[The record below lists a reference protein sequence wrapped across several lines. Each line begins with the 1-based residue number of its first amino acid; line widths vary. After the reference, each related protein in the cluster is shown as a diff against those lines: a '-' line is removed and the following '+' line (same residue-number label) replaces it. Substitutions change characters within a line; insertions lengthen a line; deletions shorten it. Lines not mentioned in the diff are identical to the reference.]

1 MRQYPQQLKNLTFL
15 FLAILLAFGCEK
27 NRQNNTLITDFIPI
41 DSKLILKINS
51 INSFKSALKS
61 NPLLEKTSIKSLIEN
76 NLGSIDSLDISGP
89 LLICS
94 NFDKNNYT
102 FIAKQKHVKNKYLLA
117 SKYIKDSVWVFDS
130 SQKGVNENIQNLNHP
145 FISFSKIIKDDAT
158 FSIYHE
164 PNDSLKREFL
174 LMDNFMV
181 NISVKPTKI
190 SFNGIYT
197 DSKWSKLFYNINPK
211 SVKLD
216 EISSSQDLKIYTFPS
231 FEKFFS
237 NIEKIDSTVVCTEL
251 SKNLLSTTNEIGLIK
266 TSFGNAIALHSIDI
280 RTTKDALSISDEIPE
295 LYRST
300 PIFQF
305 ENSLLFKSTFGYLF
319 ENISASYYS
328 ILDDFV
334 IFSENKTVLEEI
346 ISNFVNQ
353 KTLIKNINYVN
364 LTNELSDEVS
374 YQQTFSPKGLIDF
387 ANKFIKNT
395 ISQEDLSEYQNSS
408 FQVVRDDNVVHM
420 NGLLQ
425 QFNSVDKS
433 KSIDEIF
440 NIKLENK
447 LISSPQ
453 FIFNHQSNEKEIL
466 IQDVENNLYLISN
479 KGEIRWRKK
488 ISGPILGKIQQIDLY
503 KNGKLQ
509 MAFVTKNKLYIINIL
524 GESVGNF
531 PYKFQNNITKPLA
544 IFDYDNNNNYRFL
557 IVQNTDLIM
566 YDGRGKRVKGFKYNS
581 SEKINS
587 IPKHIRHKN
596 MDYIIFKKGK
606 KIEILNR
613 RGQKR
618 INVLEN
624 IEFSDTDI
632 FLYKNMFS
640 TIDLNNNLVQVDLR
654 GKIFK
659 RSLQIEPNSNIIFSE
674 KIILSY
680 WDNYLKIGDN
690 KITLDFGDYGKPVL
704 FDINDKIYISINDR
718 QSNKIWMF
726 DELGNVI
733 PGFPLYGNSTIDLTN
748 ANEDE
753 YLEFVTKSIESEII
767 LYRLY

>member
-1 MRQYPQQLKNLTFL
+1 MKNLTFL
-15 FLAILLAFGCEK
+15 FLAILLSFGCEK
-27 NRQNNTLITDFIPI
+27 NRQNNALITDFIPL
-41 DSKLILKINS
+41 DSKLVLKINS
-51 INSFKSALKS
+51 INSFKSALES

-94 NFDKNNYT
+94 NFDENSYT

-130 SQKGVNENIQNLNHP
+130 SQKGVNESIQNLNHP
-145 FISFSKIIKDDAT
+145 FTSFSKIIKDDAT

-164 PNDSLKREFL
+164 PSDSLKREFL
-174 LMDNFMV
+174 LMDNFMA
-181 NISVKPTKI
+181 NISVTPTKI

-197 DSKWSKLFYNINPK
+197 DSKWSKLFYNTNPK
-211 SVKLD
+211 SVNLD
-216 EISSSQDLKIYTFPS
+216 EISSSQDLKIYTFS
-231 FEKFFS
+231 NFENFFS
-237 NIEKIDSTVVCTEL
+237 NIEKIDTTVVCTEL

-266 TSFGNAIALHSIDI
+266 TPFGNAIALHSIDI
-280 RTTKDALSISDEIPE
+280 RTTKDALSTSDKTPE
-295 LYRST
+295 FYRST

-305 ENSLLFKSTFGYLF
+305 ENSLIFTSTFGSLF

-334 IFSENKTVLEEI
+334 IFSGNKIVLEEI

-364 LTNELSDEVS
+364 ITNELSDEVS
-374 YQQTFSPKGLIDF
+374 YQQTFSSKGLIDLT
-387 ANKFIKNT
+387 NKFIKNT
-395 ISQEDLSEYQNSS
+395 ISQEDLSKYQNSS
-408 FQVVRDDNVVHM
+408 FQIVKDDNVVHI

-425 QFNSVDKS
+425 QFSPVDKT

-440 NIKLENK
+440 NIKLDNK

-453 FIFNHQSNEKEIL
+453 FIFNHQSNEKEII

-503 KNGKLQ
+503 KNGNLQ
-509 MAFVTKNKLYIINIL
+509 MAFVTKNKLHIINIL

-596 MDYIIFKKGK
+596 KDYIIFKKGK

-624 IEFSDTDI
+624 IEFSDLDI

-640 TIDLNNNLVQVDLR
+640 TIDLNNNLVQVDMS
-654 GKIFK
+654 GNIFK

-726 DELGNVI
+726 DELGNII
-733 PGFPLYGNSTIDLTN
+733 PGFPLYGNSAIDLTN

-767 LYRLY
+767 FYRLY

>member
-1 MRQYPQQLKNLTFL
+1 MKNLIFL
-15 FLAILLAFGCEK
+15 FLAILLSFGCKK
-27 NRQNNTLITDFIPI
+27 NRQNNALITDFIPV
-41 DSKLILKINS
+41 DSKLVLKINS

-94 NFDKNNYT
+94 NFDENSYT

-130 SQKGVNENIQNLNHP
+130 SQKGINESFQNLNHP

-164 PNDSLKREFL
+164 PSDSLKREFL
-174 LMDNFMV
+174 LMDNFMG
-181 NISVKPTKI
+181 NISVTPTKI

-197 DSKWSKLFYNINPK
+197 DSKWSKLFYNTNPK
-211 SVKLD
+211 SVNLD
-216 EISSSQDLKIYTFPS
+216 EISSSQDLKIYTLSS
-231 FEKFFS
+231 FENFFS
-237 NIEKIDSTVVCTEL
+237 NIEKIDTTVVCTEL

-266 TSFGNAIALHSIDI
+266 TPFGNAIALHSIDI
-280 RTTKDALSISDEIPE
+280 RTTKDALSISDKIPE
-295 LYRST
+295 FYRST

-334 IFSENKTVLEEI
+334 IFSESKSVLEEI
-346 ISNFVNQ
+346 ISSFVNQ
-353 KTLIKNINYVN
+353 KTLIKNINYVK

-374 YQQTFSPKGLIDF
+374 YQQIFSPKGLIDLT
-387 ANKFIKNT
+387 NKFIKNT
-395 ISQEDLSEYQNSS
+395 ISQEDLSEYQNSI
-408 FQVVRDDNVVHM
+408 FQIVKDDNVVHI

-425 QFNSVDKS
+425 QFIPVDKT

-440 NIKLENK
+440 NIKLDNK

-453 FIFNHQSNEKEIL
+453 FIFNHQSNEKEII

-503 KNGKLQ
+503 KNGNLQ
-509 MAFVTKNKLYIINIL
+509 MAFVTKNKLHIINIL

-566 YDGRGKRVKGFKYNS
+566 CDGRGKRVKGFKYNS

-596 MDYIIFKKGK
+596 KDYIIFKKGK

-624 IEFSDTDI
+624 IEFSNLDI

-640 TIDLNNNLVQVDLR
+640 TIDLNNNLVQVDMS
-654 GKIFK
+654 GNIFK

-726 DELGNVI
+726 DELGNII

-767 LYRLY
+767 FYRLY